1 MSAVNFGCT
10 RIFTALFLILILA
23 APVSAINLEEAVTIP
38 LVAAYA
44 SFEGE
49 TGVLLNATVLVTEGN
64 GYVFVDTQ
72 PYTEVD
78 MQGSARMA
86 ALVASDVTGIDPS
99 KHDFYFIIEVTSPII
114 AGPSAGAAL
123 TVAAIADIK
132 ELPLK
137 EGVVITGMINPDGS
151 IGPVGGIPYKLD
163 AAAQHGATLFI
174 VPEGQTN
181 VFVTESKVDHEGAF
195 VTIEEETIEVDV
207 VKRGRAQGV
216 EVVEAVNIEEAVE
229 LLTGYVIEV
238 PEPTKG
244 VWSAEYLDT
253 LRPLS
258 REVLNEANLMYL
270 GAQNVS
276 PRFNSTLELQ
286 REMLDNGQEEYD
298 KEQYYAATN
307 IGLMV
312 LKNLKFIQWWDEYER
327 SDNNESYLNDLFMN
341 VSGEINESR
350 LELERFKQEGI
361 MDVDSIGAAEIRVVM
376 AEQFLDDARSS
387 ESDVGCIESLAW
399 ASIRADTVHWWLS
412 LVNTEHITSDAAL
425 KERAGWYVGTASS
438 VVTYAQTIITESQ
451 SLHGLLGLL
460 NEADDSLERA
470 RIEYD
475 RGYYSG
481 AIFDSSLAIV
491 QASTAISLMGY
502 ADIDT
507 KIERSA
513 NAAIIAIEEARDAGI
528 EPILAVSAYEFADSL
543 ESPSQQIVEYNYARV
558 LAKTTVQLTM
568 YSNMSSEVAAGT
580 PIPLKTICPTPTST
594 SQLPFGDGLEVP
606 GFSIIAGLL
615 LVFAVAV
622 LLRRSVL

>member
-1 MSAVNFGCT
+1 MSEVHFGYT
-10 RIFTALFLILILA
+10 RTFTAIFLILILA
-23 APVSAINLEEAVTIP
+23 APVSAIHLEEGVTIP
-38 LVAAYA
+38 LVAAYTTI
-44 SFEGE
+44 EGE
-49 TGVLLNATVLVTEGN
+49 SGVLLNATVLVTEGN

-72 PYTEVD
+72 PYTQVD

-86 ALVASDVTGIDPS
+86 TLVASDVTGIDPS
-99 KHDFYFIIEVTSPII
+99 QHDFYFIIQVTSPII

-151 IGPVGGIPYKLD
+151 IGPVGAVPYKLD

-181 VFVTESKVDHEGAF
+181 VFVTESKVAHEGAI

-207 VKRGRAQGV
+207 VERGRAQGV
-216 EVVEAVNIEEAVE
+216 EVVEAVNIEDAVE

-253 LRPLS
+253 QRPLS
-258 REVLNEANLMYL
+258 REVLDEAKLMYRQT
-270 GAQNVS
+270 QNVS
-276 PRFNSTLELQ
+276 SRFNSTLEIQ
-286 REMLDNGQEEYD
+286 REMLDNGEEEYER
-298 KEQYYAATN
+298 EQYYGATN

-312 LKNLKFIQWWDEYER
+312 LKNLKFIQWWEEYEQTNK
-327 SDNNESYLNDLFMN
+327 SAGYLTGLYNN
-341 VSGEINESR
+341 VSQEVNDSR
-350 LELERFKQEGI
+350 LELERFKEGGI
-361 MDVDSIGAAEIRVVM
+361 LDVDSVGAAEIRVVM

-387 ESDVGCIESLAW
+387 ESDIETIESLTW
-399 ASIRADTVHWWLS
+399 ASMRAETVHWWLS
-412 LVNTEHITSDAAL
+412 LVNTEHVTSDVAL

-438 VVTYAQTIITESQ
+438 MVTYAQTIVTESQ
-451 SLHGLLGLL
+451 SLHGLWMLL
-460 NEADDSLERA
+460 RDADNSLERA

-481 AIFDSSLAIV
+481 AIFDSSLAMV

-513 NAAIIAIEEARDAGI
+513 NAAEVAIEEARNAGI
-528 EPILAVSAYEFADSL
+528 EPILAVSAYEYAESL

-558 LAKTTVQLTM
+558 VAKTTVQLTT
-568 YSNMSSEVAAGT
+568 YSNVSGEDAAGT
-580 PIPLKTICPTPTST
+580 PVPMKTVYPTPTTT
-594 SQLPFGDGLEVP
+594 SAGDGFEVP
-606 GFSIIAGLL
+606 GLSIVGGLL
-615 LVFAVAV
+615 MVFAVAV
-622 LLRRSVL
+622 LMRK

>member
-1 MSAVNFGCT
+1 M
-10 RIFTALFLILILA
+10 ILFMA
-23 APVSAINLEEAVTIP
+23 APASAIHVDEGITIP
-38 LVAAYA
+38 LVAAYTTID
-44 SFEGE
+44 GE
-49 TGVLLNATVLVTEGN
+49 MGVLLNATVIVTEGN

-72 PYTEVD
+72 PYTQVD

-86 ALVASDVTGIDPS
+86 TLVASDVTGIDPS

-132 ELPLK
+132 EWPLK

-151 IGPVGGIPYKLD
+151 IGPVGAIPYKLD
-163 AAAQHGATLFI
+163 AAAMHGASLFI

-181 VFVTESKVDHEGAF
+181 VVVTQSKVKHEGAF
-195 VTIEEETIEVDV
+195 VTIEENTIEVDV
-207 VKRGRAQGV
+207 VERGSAQGV
-216 EVVEAVNIEEAVE
+216 EVVEAVTIEEAVE
-229 LLTGYVIEV
+229 LFTGYHIEV
-238 PEPTKG
+238 PEPKKG

-258 REVLNEANLMYL
+258 REVLNEANLMYQ

-276 PRFNSTLELQ
+276 TRFNTTLELQ

-298 KEQYYAATN
+298 REQYYAATN

-327 SDNNESYLNDLFMN
+327 SDNNESYLSDLFMN
-341 VSGEINESR
+341 VSEEINESR

-361 MDVDSIGAAEIRVVM
+361 LDVDSIGAAEIRVVM

-387 ESDVGCIESLAW
+387 ESDIGFIESLAW

-412 LVNTEHITSDAAL
+412 LVNTEHVTSDATL

-438 VVTYAQTIITESQ
+438 VVTYAQTIVTESQ
-451 SLHGLLGLL
+451 SLHGLWELL

-481 AIFDSSLAIV
+481 AIFDSSLAMV

-528 EPILAVSAYEFADSL
+528 EPILAVSAYEYADSL

-558 LAKTTVQLTM
+558 LAKTTLQLTT
-568 YSNMSSEVAAGT
+568 STNMSGNVAAGT
-580 PIPLKTICPTPTST
+580 PIPLKTMCPTPTPKSRV
-594 SQLPFGDGLEVP
+594 PFGDGLDVP
-606 GFSIIAGLL
+606 GFSILSGILGLFAAG
-615 LVFAVAV
+615 V
-622 LLRRSVL
+622 LLRR